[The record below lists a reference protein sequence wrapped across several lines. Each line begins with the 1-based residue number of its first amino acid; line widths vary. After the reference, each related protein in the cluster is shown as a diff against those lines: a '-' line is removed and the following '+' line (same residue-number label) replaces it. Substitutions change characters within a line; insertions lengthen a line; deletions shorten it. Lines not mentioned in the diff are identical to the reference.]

1 MSMNDLERERIER
14 SIALLSK
21 ASPRPLSDLIPYER
35 NQKNHDE
42 RQIANVANSL
52 RRFGWRQPIVVD
64 ARNVIVIGH
73 CRVLAAKQLGLDSA
87 PCIDA
92 ADLSEDEIRELRIVD
107 NKTNESAWN
116 DYLNDDIQE
125 LEFDG
130 FDFDFDDG
138 ETGGGADISDIQED
152 TPPDPPEEPTS
163 KPGDIWL
170 CGSHRVMCGDA
181 IMADNVSALLDGEM
195 AALVVTDPPYNM
207 AYEGGGGTNDRKS
220 KRIANDHLPEDVFQ
234 QFITNALGNYYLHL
248 QENGSLYCFYKEL
261 GTGVFLTAVHDA
273 GFLFKQNLVWVK
285 NQIVLGGAKYQNMYE
300 PCIMACKGK
309 RIGTWNGARKQ
320 RSVIESID
328 LMSEEELRQAI
339 RDLLDES
346 PTDVLRENKPLVND
360 LHPTMKPI
368 RLLARLI
375 LNSSNQDDA
384 VLDLFGG
391 SGSTLIACEQTGRR
405 CYTMELDPRYCDVI
419 VQRWETFTGQKA
431 QLLTP

>member
-1 MSMNDLERERIER
+1 M
-14 SIALLSK
+14 
-21 ASPRPLSDLIPYER
+21 
-35 NQKNHDE
+35 
-42 RQIANVANSL
+42 
-52 RRFGWRQPIVVD
+52 
-64 ARNVIVIGH
+64 
-73 CRVLAAKQLGLDSA
+73 C
-87 PCIDA
+87 
-92 ADLSEDEIRELRIVD
+92 
-107 NKTNESAWN
+107 
-116 DYLNDDIQE
+116 
-125 LEFDG
+125 
-130 FDFDFDDG
+130 
-138 ETGGGADISDIQED
+138 GA
-152 TPPDPPEEPTS
+152 
-163 KPGDIWL
+163 
-170 CGSHRVMCGDA
+170 HRVMCGDA
-181 IMADNVSALLDGEM
+181 IMQDNVSKLLDGEM

-207 AYEGGGGTNDRKS
+207 GYEGGGGTNDRKS

-234 QFITNALGNYYLHL
+234 QFITNALGNYYLYL

-261 GTGVFLTAVHDA
+261 GTGVFLTAIHDA
-273 GFLFKQNLVWVK
+273 GFQFKQNLVWVK

-328 LMSEEELRQAI
+328 LMSEDELRQAI

-346 PTDVLRENKPLVND
+346 PTDVLRENKPQVND

-368 RLLARLI
+368 KLLARLI
-375 LNSSNQDDA
+375 INSSNRNEA

-419 VQRWETFTGQKA
+419 VKRWEDFTGQRA